1 MITILTKDFEEENFS
16 LHQEAKMAI
25 GADFV
30 KITPKACEEVK
41 KLVSAEG
48 NPDIGLRLGVKGGG
62 CSGLSYDLKFTPAE
76 KGDTVL
82 DFDGFNVFMDAK
94 SMIYLKNMQ
103 LDYNDGLQGKGFVF
117 SNPNATSTCGCGES
131 FSIA

>member
-1 MITILTKDFEEENFS
+1 
-16 LHQEAKMAI
+16 MAI
-25 GADFV
+25 DLDFI

-41 KLVSAEG
+41 KLVAAEN

-62 CSGLSYDLKFTPAE
+62 CSGLSYDLKFTPTE